1 MPSAGRLSINQFF
14 KEEEAPMNNNM
25 FNWHV
30 LNGVSCSEGY
40 CTEAVPDGKGG
51 METATYIPLSV
62 AY

>member
-1 MPSAGRLSINQFF
+1 
-14 KEEEAPMNNNM
+14 MNNNM